1 MYSAEIEIR
10 FIVYIQIQPILMK
23 EITKKEGMVERCC
36 EMLEEGIYTK
46 EKYLSRVKVLEED
59 LSALN
64 SNLEALNSISFDDDK
79 KAIKTIPI
87 LEKVLD
93 EYWNLTGK
101 QKNEILKSFI
111 EKIEYTK
118 ITSTRGQINNDKP
131 IELKIY
137 LRIQ

>member
-1 MYSAEIEIR
+1 MID
-10 FIVYIQIQPILMK
+10 
-23 EITKKEGMVERCC
+23 RCC
-36 EMLEEGIYTK
+36 EMLEEGVYTK
-46 EKYLSRVKVLEED
+46 EKYLKRVNTLESE
-59 LSALN
+59 LNALQT
-64 SNLEALNSISFDDDK
+64 NLEALNGISFDDEE
-79 KAIKTIPI
+79 KALRTIPI

-118 ITSTRGQINNDKP
+118 TTSTRGQINNDKY

-137 LRIQ
+137 LRI

>member
-1 MYSAEIEIR
+1 
-10 FIVYIQIQPILMK
+10 MK

-137 LRIQ
+137 LRI

>member
-1 MYSAEIEIR
+1 MID
-10 FIVYIQIQPILMK
+10 
-23 EITKKEGMVERCC
+23 RCC

-46 EKYLSRVKVLEED
+46 EKYLKRVNTLESE
-59 LSALN
+59 LNALK
-64 SNLEALNSISFDDDK
+64 SNLEGLNNISFDDEE
-79 KAIKTIPI
+79 KALRTIPI

-118 ITSTRGQINNDKP
+118 TTPTRGQIANDKP

-137 LRIQ
+137 LRI